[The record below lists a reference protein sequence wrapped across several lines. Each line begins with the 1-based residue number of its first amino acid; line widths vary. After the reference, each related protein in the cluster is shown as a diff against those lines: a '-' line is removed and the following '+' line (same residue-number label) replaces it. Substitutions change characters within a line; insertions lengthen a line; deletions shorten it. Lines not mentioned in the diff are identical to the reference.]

1 MSDLGSVMNVAKDAL
16 LSHAS
21 AINIT
26 GSNIANVNTP
36 GYSRLRPVFS
46 SIGGAAELQFGVEV
60 SGAERLYDKYLEV
73 QLVQQNQEIGY
84 YEARKGVLDRVEG
97 IFNESAGG
105 GLNESLTKFWNAWE
119 DLSANPTGTVQRDA
133 LVSAAESLATVFR
146 QKAEELQEIR
156 QDMNVSVS
164 GTVSEVNSY
173 LTNIAEL
180 NEKIVQTTTGGGN
193 ASDLLD
199 KRQDNL
205 QKLGALIDFQY
216 IEDASGAV
224 NVFTSNGKPLVEAG
238 RTWKLGTAVNAG
250 EHDYYDVVFQDNGE
264 VIDYFSKGKLA
275 ACLEAR
281 DTTVD
286 GYLDKLDSLAAS
298 LVKAVNEKHL
308 EGYDMYGNI
317 GGDFFVFDPVTDA
330 DAAHMRVSTAITEDP
345 GKIAA
350 STSVDSDGN
359 NASAIAAIK
368 DSLLTVGDDTTTATL
383 SDHYSALMARVGQ
396 DVKDSNSSL
405 DHQTVIMS
413 QLESQRETV
422 SGVSL
427 DEEMMNLMKYQL
439 GYNAAGR
446 LAATVSA
453 LMDTL
458 MSMMEG

>member
-1 MSDLGSVMNVAKDAL
+1 MSNLGSVMNVAKGAL
-16 LSHAS
+16 LSNAS

-36 GYSRLRPVFS
+36 GYSRLRPIFS
-46 SIGGAAELQFGVEV
+46 SVGGAAELQFGVEV

-73 QLVQQNQEIGY
+73 QLVQQNQKIGY

-97 IFNESAGG
+97 IFNESEGG

-146 QKAEELQEIR
+146 QKAEELQEVQ

-164 GTVSEVNSY
+164 ETVSELNSY
-173 LTNIAEL
+173 LASIAEL
-180 NEKIVQTTTGGGN
+180 NEKIVQTVTGGGN

-205 QKLGALIDFQY
+205 QKLGAMIDFQY

-224 NVFTSNGKPLVEAG
+224 NVFTSNGKPLVEGG
-238 RTWKLGTAVNAG
+238 RTWKLETAVNPDN
-250 EHDYYDVVFQDNGE
+250 HDYYNVVFQDEPDEAINGC
-264 VIDYFSKGKLA
+264 FSKGKLA

-281 DTTVD
+281 DITVG
-286 GYLDKLDSLAAS
+286 GYLDKLDSLAAN
-298 LVKAVNEKHL
+298 LVAAVNDQHQK
-308 EGYDMYGNI
+308 GYDIYGN
-317 GGDFFVFDPVTDA
+317 GGGNFFEPVTDA
-330 DAAHMRVSTAITEDP
+330 ANMRVSAAITEDQ

-350 STSVDSDGN
+350 STYVDRDGN

-368 DSLLTVGDDTTTATL
+368 DSLLMGGGTATL
-383 SDHYSALMARVGQ
+383 SDYYSALMARVGQ
-396 DVKDSNSSL
+396 DVKDTNSSL
-405 DHQTVIMS
+405 DHQTVIMN
-413 QLESQRETV
+413 QLKSQRETV

-427 DEEMMNLMKYQL
+427 DEEMINLMKYQL

-458 MSMMEG
+458 MSMTES

>member
-46 SIGGAAELQFGVEV
+46 SVGGAAELQFGVEV

-84 YEARKGVLDRVEG
+84 YETRKNVLDRVEG

-164 GTVSEVNSY
+164 GTVSEVNGY

-180 NEKIVQTTTGGGN
+180 NEKIVQTVTGGGN
-193 ASDLLD
+193 AGDLLD

-205 QKLGALIDFQY
+205 QKLGTLIDFQY

-250 EHDYYDVVFQDNGE
+250 NHDYYDVVFQDEPGE
-264 VIDYFSKGKLA
+264 VINGCFSKGKLA

-281 DTTVD
+281 DTTVG

-298 LVKAVNEKHL
+298 LVEAVNSKHKA
-308 EGYDMYGNI
+308 GYDTYGNI
-317 GGDFFVFDPVTDA
+317 GGNFFDELGT
-330 DAAHMRVSTAITEDP
+330 DAAHMRVSSAITEDR

-350 STSVDSDGN
+350 SASVDSDDGI

-368 DSLLTVGDDTTTATL
+368 DSLLMGGGTATL
-383 SDHYSALMARVGQ
+383 SDYYSALMARVGQ

-413 QLESQRETV
+413 QLENQRETV

>member
-1 MSDLGSVMNVAKDAL
+1 MSDLSSVMNVAKDAL

-180 NEKIVQTTTGGGN
+180 NEKIVQTVTGGGN

-250 EHDYYDVVFQDNGE
+250 NHDYYDVVFQDNGE
-264 VIDYFSKGKLA
+264 VINDCFSKGKLA

-298 LVKAVNEKHL
+298 LVEAVNEKHL
-308 EGYDMYGNI
+308 EGYDMYGK
-317 GGDFFVFDPVTDA
+317 GGEDFFDPVTDA
-330 DAAHMRVSTAITEDP
+330 AQVRVSTAITEDP

-368 DSLLTVGDDTTTATL
+368 DSLLTVGGGTTTL
-383 SDHYSALMARVGQ
+383 SDYYSALMARVGQ

-405 DHQTVIMS
+405 DHQTVIMN

>member
-1 MSDLGSVMNVAKDAL
+1 MSDLSSVMNVAKDAL

-180 NEKIVQTTTGGGN
+180 NEKIVQTVTGGGN

-250 EHDYYDVVFQDNGE
+250 NHDYYDVVFQDDPGKAINGC
-264 VIDYFSKGKLA
+264 FSKGKLA

-281 DTTVD
+281 DTTVG

-298 LVKAVNEKHL
+298 LVEAVNSKHQA
-308 EGYDMYGNI
+308 GYDTYGNI
-317 GGDFFVFDPVTDA
+317 GGNFFDELGT
-330 DAAHMRVSTAITEDP
+330 DAAHMRVSTAITEDR

-350 STSVDSDGN
+350 SASVDSDGN

-368 DSLLTVGDDTTTATL
+368 DSLLMGGGIIIL
-383 SDHYSALMARVGQ
+383 SDYYSALMARVGQ

-405 DHQTVIMS
+405 DHQTVIMN

>member
-1 MSDLGSVMNVAKDAL
+1 
-16 LSHAS
+16 
-21 AINIT
+21 
-26 GSNIANVNTP
+26 
-36 GYSRLRPVFS
+36 
-46 SIGGAAELQFGVEV
+46 
-60 SGAERLYDKYLEV
+60 
-73 QLVQQNQEIGY
+73 
-84 YEARKGVLDRVEG
+84 
-97 IFNESAGG
+97 
-105 GLNESLTKFWNAWE
+105 
-119 DLSANPTGTVQRDA
+119 
-133 LVSAAESLATVFR
+133 
-146 QKAEELQEIR
+146 
-156 QDMNVSVS
+156 MNVSVS

-180 NEKIVQTTTGGGN
+180 NEKIVQTVTGGGN

-224 NVFTSNGKPLVEAG
+224 NVFTSNGKPLVEG
-238 RTWKLGTAVNAG
+238 GLTWQLDTTVNTKN
-250 EHDYYDVVFQDNGE
+250 HDYYDVVFKDDPGKDIN
-264 VIDYFSKGKLA
+264 DCFSKGKLA

-281 DTTVD
+281 DTTVG
-286 GYLDKLDSLAAS
+286 GYLDKLDSLAES
-298 LVKAVNEKHL
+298 LVEAVNEKHL
-308 EGYDMYGNI
+308 EGYDMYGK
-317 GGDFFVFDPVTDA
+317 GGEDFFDPVTDA
-330 DAAHMRVSTAITEDP
+330 AQVRVSTAITEDP

-368 DSLLTVGDDTTTATL
+368 DSLLTVGGGTTTL
-383 SDHYSALMARVGQ
+383 SDYYSALMARVGQ

-405 DHQTVIMS
+405 DHQTVIMN